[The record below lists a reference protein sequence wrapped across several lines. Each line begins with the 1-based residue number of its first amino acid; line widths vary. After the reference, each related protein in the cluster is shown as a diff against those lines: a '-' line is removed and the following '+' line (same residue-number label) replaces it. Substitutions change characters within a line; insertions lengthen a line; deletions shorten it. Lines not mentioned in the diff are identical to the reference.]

1 MKGVFFLILYTYFKK
16 KLSPSSSPGGT
27 YRPITRKLRYM
38 KQIMIEGSF
47 EYVIFFRN
55 FQKKLWT
62 SDVMNFMIM
71 SEFKCLY
78 IYIFETAIFN
88 TNMGI
93 CSFCTL

>member
-1 MKGVFFLILYTYFKK
+1 MKH
-16 KLSPSSSPGGT
+16 
-27 YRPITRKLRYM
+27 
-38 KQIMIEGSF
+38 IMIEGSF

-78 IYIFETAIFN
+78 ISIFETAIFHHKYRSMLILHSL
-88 TNMGI
+88 TCIGAFHI
-93 CSFCTL
+93 PLLIYVS

>member
-1 MKGVFFLILYTYFKK
+1 MKH
-16 KLSPSSSPGGT
+16 
-27 YRPITRKLRYM
+27 
-38 KQIMIEGSF
+38 IMIEGSF

-78 IYIFETAIFN
+78 IYIFETLFLTQIWVYAHSALPDMYWGFPHTIIDLCQL
-88 TNMGI
+88 T
-93 CSFCTL
+93 